1 MNLDIYLC
9 LGLFVIYWSE
19 LIEILILRCVELLVD
34 LKYLHLEISHFILQL
49 YLLLLLKLQITL
61 ELFILLF

>member
-34 LKYLHLEISHFILQL
+34 LQYVHLEISHFILQL